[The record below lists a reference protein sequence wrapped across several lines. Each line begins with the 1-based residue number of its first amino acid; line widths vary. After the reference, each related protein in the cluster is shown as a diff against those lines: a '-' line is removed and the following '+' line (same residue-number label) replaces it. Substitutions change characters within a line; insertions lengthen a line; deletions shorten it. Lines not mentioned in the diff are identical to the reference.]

1 MYQYNV
7 ELNNL
12 MDKYEFSKI
21 LQCHH
26 MEMLTKCHQEWQPLE
41 EGFMKT
47 TKWQEETEQKSIIQ
61 KYGQKEDELLEEKEE
76 YQRKKESLG
85 EYLRQIMDNI
95 EEIIDKRN
103 ELIVN
108 LIKASKEMGDLKQK
122 VCKLLL
128 RFCFQIFV

>member
-12 MDKYEFSKI
+12 MDKYKFSKI

-26 MEMLTKCHQEWQPLE
+26 MEMLTRCHQEWQPLE

-47 TKWQEETEQKSIIQ
+47 IKWQEETEQRSIIQ
-61 KYGQKEDELLEEKEE
+61 KYCQKEDELLEEKEE
-76 YQRKKESLG
+76 YQREK
-85 EYLRQIMDNI
+85 EYLRQIIDNI

-108 LIKASKEMGDLKQK
+108 LIKASNKMENLKPQ
-122 VCKLLL
+122 VGKLFRL
-128 RFCFQIFV
+128 FS